1 MNLKNFSFLIYH
13 RLIFN
18 NKFYEQVD
26 GVAMGSCLALALA
39 NIFMEFYKYRQF
51 NEYNFNKPKFLLIYV
66 DDILA
71 AFENEQDSLNFSI
84 FLNNKHLNIKFTIEK
99 QINHFIAFIDV

>member
-1 MNLKNFSFLIYH
+1 MNLKNFSFLLYH

-26 GVAMGSCLALALA
+26 GVAMGSCLALVLA

-51 NEYNFNKPKFLLIYV
+51 NEYNLNKPKFLLKYV

-99 QINHFIAFIDV
+99 QISHFIAFIDV